1 MIKLNSLPGIIAKFK
16 GDEEEETAISN
27 GEFDYLFASPE
38 CLVGDKLFCQLL
50 QNFGVSTIGI
60 DEFHTISA
68 WGDDDKGKEAY
79 RKWFQ

>member
-1 MIKLNSLPGIIAKFK
+1 MT

-38 CLVGDKLFCQLL
+38 CLVGDKLFCQVL
-50 QNFGVSTIGI
+50 QNFGVSTIVI

-68 WGDDDKGKEAY
+68 W
-79 RKWFQ
+79 